1 MWEKIEEQLNKKN
14 KTGYWLSKQTGIPI
28 QSIYSLKRDKNI
40 QPSFEKMVAI
50 ANALEVS
57 LDVFR

>member
-14 KTGYWLSKQTGIPI
+14 KTGYWLAKQSGIPV
-28 QSIYSLKRDKNI
+28 QTIYSIKRDKDM

-50 ANALEVS
+50 ADALEVS